1 MLKALNKEV
10 NNNRRGQ
17 PPSPRLW
24 RTRRTED
31 SPETSLPEQ
40 ARDGR
45 DRQADGRGQK
55 SEIRGQR
62 SEDSPSTGSGQA
74 GSSQL
79 AV

>member
-55 SEIRGQR
+55 SEIRDQKTALRRAQGRRAAR
-62 SEDSPSTGSGQA
+62 SWQ
-74 GSSQL
+74 
-79 AV
+79 

>member
-62 SEDSPSTGSGQA
+62 ADDRGQKRDSSVGAAFQPR
-74 GSSQL
+74 
-79 AV
+79 

>member
-55 SEIRGQR
+55 SEVRDQKTALRRAQGRRAAR
-62 SEDSPSTGSGQA
+62 SWQ
-74 GSSQL
+74 
-79 AV
+79 